1 MRDTYEKW
9 REAMLE
15 VQRVT
20 ERNAELELRVSDL
33 ENERSDLSTAR
44 LLIVAMVTR
53 DELMYESSAAKL
65 GVIKLSKEIEEKKEE
80 SLVASQ
86 RTEELQQKMSDSS
99 TSPPFSVSSLCSL
112 LSAISP
118 SRLVALLLLLHSL
131 SFSLSSPSPSLS

>member
-99 TSPPFSVSSLCSL
+99 TSPFSVSSLCSP

-118 SRLVALLLLLHSL
+118 SRLVSLLLSL
-131 SFSLSSPSPSLS
+131 SVFLSL

>member
-20 ERNAELELRVSDL
+20 DRNAELELRVSDL

-99 TSPPFSVSSLCSL
+99 TSPFSVSSLCSP

-118 SRLVALLLLLHSL
+118 SRLVSLLLSL
-131 SFSLSSPSPSLS
+131 SVFLSL